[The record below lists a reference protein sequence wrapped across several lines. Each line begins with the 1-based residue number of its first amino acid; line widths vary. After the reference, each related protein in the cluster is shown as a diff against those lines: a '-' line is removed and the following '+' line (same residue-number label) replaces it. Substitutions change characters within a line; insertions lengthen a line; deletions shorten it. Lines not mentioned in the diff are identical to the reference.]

1 LLFNSPIF
9 ILAFLPVTFLVYF
22 FLTRGG
28 LINLSKVWLVFASL
42 FFYGYWNPIYL
53 LLIGASIGVNFT
65 LANRIREAQNKQG
78 YLYTGI
84 LFNLGL
90 LGYFKYADFFINNVN
105 AALSTQI
112 PELNVVLPLAI
123 SFFTFQQ
130 VAYLVDTK
138 NGDCKESNFL
148 SYCLFICFFPQL
160 IAGPIVH
167 HKEMMPQ
174 FDEAGKSRIQSRN
187 VMLGLMIFA
196 IGLFKK
202 VVLAD
207 ALAQYVDPVFHLSL
221 TQEIEFTAAWLG
233 SLAYTFQLYFDFS
246 GYCDMAIG
254 AALLFNIVLPINF
267 NSPYKAVNIQDFW
280 RRWHMTLSRWFRD
293 YVYVKLGGNRVGK
306 LLTLRNVFLTAF
318 VSGIWHGAGWTFVI
332 WGTMHGL
339 AMVVHRLYSD
349 HLSFSLPRWLAWA
362 LTFLFVNFAW
372 VVFRAE
378 SLTSAM
384 NIYAGMFNVSGVIN
398 TQFVEFYHSASHLFS
413 APRGFESVLG
423 VYWVLGAS
431 AIAFWGVN
439 SLVLSE
445 KMAASQAKQWL
456 LGGAL
461 SLLFFTTLISLG
473 NKYSAFIYFNF

>member
-1 LLFNSPIF
+1 M
-9 ILAFLPVTFLVYF
+9 
-22 FLTRGG
+22 
-28 LINLSKVWLVFASL
+28 WLVFASL
-42 FFYGYWNPIYL
+42 FFYGYWDPVYL
-53 LLIGASIGVNFT
+53 LLIGSSIVVNFT
-65 LANRIREAQNKQG
+65 LANRIRETQHKQG

-90 LGYFKYADFFINNVN
+90 LGYFKYADFFIDNVN
-105 AALSTQI
+105 MALASQI
-112 PELNVVLPLAI
+112 PELNIVLPLAI

-138 NGDCKESNFL
+138 NGECEESGFL

-174 FDEAGKSRIQSRN
+174 FDQTGKSRIQARN
-187 VMLGLMIFA
+187 VTLGLMIFA

-221 TQEIEFTAAWLG
+221 TQEVSFSAAWLG

-332 WGTMHGL
+332 WGAMHGL

-349 HLSFSLPRWLAWA
+349 HLAFALPRWVAWL

-378 SLTSAM
+378 SLTSAL
-384 NIYAGMFNVSGVIN
+384 NIYVGMLNFSDVIN
-398 TQFVEFYHSASHLFS
+398 IYFVEFYHSASHLFS
-413 APRGFESVLG
+413 APQGFESVLG
-423 VYWVLGAS
+423 VYWVLAAS
-431 AIAFWGVN
+431 AIAFFGVN

-445 KMAASQAKQWL
+445 RMVVSQARQWL

-461 SLLFFTTLISLG
+461 SLLLFTTLISLG

>member
-1 LLFNSPIF
+1 MLFNSPVF
-9 ILAFLPVTFLVYF
+9 ILAFLPITFLIYF

-28 LINLSKVWLVFASL
+28 FIKLSKMWLVLASL
-42 FFYGYWNPIYL
+42 FFYGYWDPVYL
-53 LLIGASIGVNFT
+53 LLIGSSIVVNFT
-65 LANRIREAQNKQG
+65 LANRIRETQHKQG

-90 LGYFKYADFFINNVN
+90 LGYFKYADFFIDNVN
-105 AALSTQI
+105 MALASQI
-112 PELNVVLPLAI
+112 PELNIVLPLAI

-138 NGDCKESNFL
+138 NGECEESDFL

-174 FDEAGKSRIQSRN
+174 FDQAGKSRIQARN
-187 VMLGLMIFA
+187 VILGLMIFA

-221 TQEIEFTAAWLG
+221 TQEVGFTAAWLG

-332 WGTMHGL
+332 WGAMHGL

-349 HLSFSLPRWLAWA
+349 HLAFSLPRWVAWL

-378 SLTSAM
+378 SLTSAL
-384 NIYAGMFNVSGVIN
+384 NIYAGMVNFSDAIN
-398 TQFVEFYHSASHLFS
+398 IYFVEFYHSASHLFS
-413 APRGFESVLG
+413 APQGFESVLG
-423 VYWVLGAS
+423 VYWVLAAS
-431 AIAFWGVN
+431 AIAFFGVN

-445 KMAASQAKQWL
+445 RMVLSQARQWL

-461 SLLFFTTLISLG
+461 SLLLFTTLISLG